1 MSKSSN
7 RKTGWRNSIVL
18 AAGLAIV
25 GGSAAWL
32 LGSQSAD
39 AADIVVYKDPN
50 CGCCRKWVDYMRDA
64 GYSVEARNTRNLP
77 AIKAEQGVPNQA
89 RSCHTAI
96 VAGYFI
102 EGHVPA
108 ADVRRLLS
116 ERPDIRGLSAPGM
129 PVGSPGM
136 EVPGQAPQPY
146 QVLAIG
152 SDGTATVFASH

>member
-1 MSKSSN
+1 MSRSS
-7 RKTGWRNSIVL
+7 KKMGWRSGIVL

-25 GGSAAWL
+25 VGSAAWL

-39 AADIVVYKDPN
+39 AADIVVYKDPG
-50 CGCCRKWVDYMRDA
+50 CGCCRRWVDYMRDA
-64 GYSVEARNTRNLP
+64 GYPVEAHNTRDLP
-77 AIKAEQGVPNQA
+77 AIKEEHGVPNRA

-96 VAGYFI
+96 VGGYFI

-108 ADVRRLLS
+108 ADVRHLLT
-116 ERPDIRGLSAPGM
+116 ERPDIRGLSVPGM

-146 QVLAIG
+146 QVLAIA
-152 SDGTATVFASH
+152 SDGKVTVFSSH

>member
-1 MSKSSN
+1 MSKSLH
-7 RKTGWRNSIVL
+7 RKTGWRNGIVL

-25 GGSAAWL
+25 GGTAAWL
-32 LGSQSAD
+32 LGSQSAE

-64 GYSVEARNTRNLP
+64 GYSVEARNTRDLL
-77 AIKAEQGVPNQA
+77 AIKAEHGVPNQA

-96 VAGYFI
+96 VGGYFI

-108 ADVRRLLS
+108 ADVRRLLT

-129 PVGSPGM
+129 PIGSPGM
-136 EVPGQAPQPY
+136 EVPGKAPQPY
-146 QVLAIG
+146 QVLAIA
-152 SDGTATVFASH
+152 SDGTPTVFASH